1 VINKSKKLGGHGPRA
16 AVPKKTNKQLFC
28 VCSIFSVISA
38 SYYSE
43 DGLYV
48 FVKLFKLCDM
58 WKCTLF
64 LALDVAFHGASEQGY
79 KCENI
84 IDFISN
90 SLDL

>member
-1 VINKSKKLGGHGPRA
+1 
-16 AVPKKTNKQLFC
+16 
-28 VCSIFSVISA
+28 
-38 SYYSE
+38 
-43 DGLYV
+43 
-48 FVKLFKLCDM
+48 M